1 MPPSFSRL
9 FVKVVLHIEASF
21 SLFLLPFLFA
31 FFFLQSTVAHSLF
44 LFLFRMKHVYQPQS
58 TITATTERIPT
69 TTWGPFTIITIVS
82 LVLVTCIILN
92 CHRIRRSVTGRRAVH
107 QSGQFEKT
115 HKEMQQ
121 VDIESNADFS
131 SFRSRESQNVTVPD
145 TVYNGARSARTDSGY
160 IHITSVHTQP
170 VYGYAASQSLNMAR

>member
-1 MPPSFSRL
+1 
-9 FVKVVLHIEASF
+9 
-21 SLFLLPFLFA
+21 
-31 FFFLQSTVAHSLF
+31 
-44 LFLFRMKHVYQPQS
+44 MKHVYQPQS

-115 HKEMQQ
+115 HKEMKQ

-131 SFRSRESQNVTVPD
+131 SFCSRDSQNVTVPD
-145 TVYNGARSARTDSGY
+145 TVYNGAKNARPDSGY
-160 IHITSVHTQP
+160 IQVTSVHAQP
-170 VYGYAASQSLNMAR
+170 VYDYATSQPLNTVR